1 MSTSRNKAG
10 SFQKKKYDRVTE
22 LQAVRWENI
31 KVEDHHNYALV
42 GPFTENVV
50 DESQF
55 HACHPT
61 IPDSGEV
68 ADIGHTCN
76 ETVGSQFR
84 ISNYMLIFQ
93 E

>member
-1 MSTSRNKAG
+1 MSISRNKAG
-10 SFQKKKYDRVTE
+10 RFQKKKNDRVRE

-31 KVEDHHNYALV
+31 KVDHHNYALV

-50 DESQF
+50 DESHC

-61 IPDSGEV
+61 ILDSGEV

-84 ISNYMLIFQ
+84 ISNCMLIS
-93 E
+93 